1 MSLPKV
7 SYGNY
12 NYGQYANP
20 TPVKYKGGLGEG
32 LTGLAAG
39 IIAGKKKKKKEEKQ
53 KLEAADTT
61 SAIAEQKYQA
71 ALNENIGKARL
82 QNQKWVIEQ
91 KEGYGNA
98 VRDYKLGTIDR
109 DTYLEKM
116 DYYNTLLANL
126 GTFKEQITTISKM
139 NDGQDI
145 DLSLLRNNPEAYRA
159 EMHRRSLRD
168 GNVFITTGENG
179 QVMLDVGT
187 WSKDLGKEDAR
198 INVTLQQAVSD
209 PRFYTPELSYNQDLN
224 KNFSTEVL
232 RLKELSQGKGLHM
245 AIVEDGRD
253 IVKFDSS
260 KQNEIIEFVKN
271 NARLDGVLV
280 GNDRRK
286 YYEDN
291 MGNGFGTWKNTE
303 EQNNLVDQAL
313 ATSMTEGLMLQTI
326 SNTKHYDPKEERET
340 RAAEIRRLA
349 LENAAK
355 YKSGA
360 KALASFISKNIT
372 EKDGAKFMTTQQMQL
387 TMQEAL
393 KAGLIFSPIG
403 DPESGQYIGFNVV
416 PQNKLFNPGAAPLIL
431 DGYDQNFA
439 EITFQNQAGLVI
451 GGNPLTND
459 LDPN

>member
-20 TPVKYKGGLGEG
+20 TPVRYKGGLGEG
-32 LTGLAAG
+32 LAGAAVS
-39 IIAGKKKKKKEEKQ
+39 ISSALQIKKEKEKQ
-53 KLEAADTT
+53 KLDAANTT

-98 VRDYKLGTIDR
+98 VRDYKLGKIDR

-145 DLSLLRNNPEAYRA
+145 DLSLLRSNPEAYRA

-187 WSKDLGKEDAR
+187 WSKDLGKEDSR

-224 KNFSTEVL
+224 KNFATEVL

-271 NARLDGVLV
+271 NARLDGVLI
-280 GNDRRK
+280 GNDRKK

-326 SNTKHYDPKEERET
+326 SNTKHIDPKTVNET

-349 LENAAK
+349 LANAET
-355 YKSGA
+355 YKAGA
-360 KALASFISKNIT
+360 DALAAFISNNLSEKN
-372 EKDGAKFMTTQQMQL
+372 GVKFMTTKQMQL

-393 KAGLIFSPIG
+393 KAGLVFSPIG
-403 DPESGQYIGFNVV
+403 DPENGYVGFNVV

-431 DGYDQNFA
+431 DGYDERFA
-439 EITFQNQAGLVI
+439 KVIFKNQAGLVV
-451 GGNPLTND
+451 GGEPLTAD
-459 LDPN
+459 LDPQ

>member
-20 TPVKYKGGLGEG
+20 TPVRYKGGLGEG
-32 LTGLAAG
+32 LAGATAQITAAFQ
-39 IIAGKKKKKKEEKQ
+39 AKKIKEKQ

-71 ALNENIGKARL
+71 ALNQNIGKARL
-82 QNQKWVIEQ
+82 QNKKWVIEQ

-98 VRDYKLGTIDR
+98 VRDYKLGKIDR

-116 DYYNTLLANL
+116 DYYNTLLTDL
-126 GTFKEQITTISKM
+126 GLFKDAIKGIGLK
-139 NDGQDI
+139 DI
-145 DLSLLRNNPEAYRA
+145 DLSLLRDNPEAYRA

-168 GNVFITTGENG
+168 GNVFISTGENG
-179 QVMLDVGT
+179 QVILDVGT
-187 WSKDLGKEDAR
+187 WSKDLGKEDSR

-209 PRFYTPELSYNQDLN
+209 PRFYTPELSYNQSLN
-224 KNFSTEVL
+224 KSYNDEIISL
-232 RLKELSQGKGLHM
+232 AANSSGKGLHTS
-245 AIVEDGRD
+245 IIEDGRD
-253 IVKFDSS
+253 IVKFDET
-260 KQNEIIEFVKN
+260 KRNEIKSYVLKN
-271 NARLDGVLV
+271 GKLDGILT
-280 GNDRRK
+280 GDQKRK
-286 YYEDN
+286 YFEDN
-291 MGNGFGTWKNTE
+291 MGNGLGSWKNTD
-303 EQNNLVDQAL
+303 EQNALVRDGL
-313 ATSMTEGLMLQTI
+313 AEDMVNSLSGKVI
-326 SNTKHYDPKEERET
+326 SNNKHIDPKAERET

-403 DPESGQYIGFNVV
+403 DQETGQYIGFNVV
-416 PQNKLFNPGAAPLIL
+416 PQNKLFNPGAVPLIL

>member
-32 LTGLAAG
+32 LTGLTAG
-39 IIAGKKKKKKEEKQ
+39 IIAGKKKKKKKEKE

-82 QNQKWVIEQ
+82 QNQKWIIEQ

-126 GTFKEQITTISKM
+126 STFKEQITTISKM
-139 NDGQDI
+139 NNGQDI
-145 DLSLLRNNPEAYRA
+145 DLSLLRSNPQAYAA

-187 WSKDLGKEDAR
+187 WSKNLGKEDSR

-209 PRFYTPELSYNQDLN
+209 PRFYTPELSYNQSLN
-224 KNFSTEVL
+224 KLYNAEITALAANS
-232 RLKELSQGKGLHM
+232 SGKGLHTS
-245 AIVEDGRD
+245 ISEDGRD
-253 IVKFDSS
+253 IVKFDETKRDQIKSY
-260 KQNEIIEFVKN
+260 VLKN
-271 NARLDGVLV
+271 GKLDGILV
-280 GNDRRK
+280 GDEKRK
-286 YYEDN
+286 YFEDN
-291 MGNGFGTWKNTE
+291 MGNGLGSWQNTD
-303 EQNNLVDQAL
+303 EQNALVKNAL
-313 ATSMTEGLMLQTI
+313 AEDMVNNLSGKVI
-326 SNTKHYDPKEERET
+326 SNTKSLVPKNT
-340 RAAEIRRLA
+340 GVSDTQKANQALIDQMRRIN
-349 LENAAK
+349 ENAIVAE
-355 YKSGA
+355 
-360 KALASFISKNIT
+360 N
-372 EKDGAKFMTTQQMQL
+372 KDGNIGPAQGIDVNYVLKNYNALLGRLGQIQKDSEDGKYYLVSRQESFAGQAFKQPVNISDLSELMATTAIFLGGKGMIEL
-387 TMQEAL
+387 LGGDAPG
-393 KAGLIFSPIG
+393 GLPT
-403 DPESGQYIGFNVV
+403 
-416 PQNKLFNPGAAPLIL
+416 NK
-431 DGYDQNFA
+431 
-439 EITFQNQAGLVI
+439 
-451 GGNPLTND
+451 
-459 LDPN
+459 